1 MKDKKQE
8 VQDALAKLGYAFGFV
23 SRAQIHDLDVDR
35 ALVKIDGCM
44 IGIYDFVK
52 HTFVD

>member
-1 MKDKKQE
+1 MKSKREE
-8 VQDALAKLGYAFGFV
+8 VQEALAKLGYAFGFV
-23 SRAQIHDLDVDR
+23 SRAQVHDLDADR
-35 ALVKIDGCM
+35 ARVICDGCE